1 MSLNI
6 PDLLDREWQAF
17 WLSIKS
23 FTRLPTP
30 HVAYSTVQMQ
40 RASSYLPWVGWLIGG
55 ICALAFL
62 GLQSLWGTGLA
73 VWATLA
79 LGIWVTGAF
88 HEDGFADFC
97 DGMGGGW
104 TTDQVL
110 RIMKDSYLGTF
121 GVLGLITSFLLK
133 GNALLLLDSSQIPL
147 ALVLMHSYPRFGA
160 VLLQNISSY
169 VQRDEHSKMR
179 LLAAPHSPWRLLV
192 AGLASVVLA
201 ALLVEGIFLLGFLV
215 GGFVIVLLMRRYL
228 NKRLGGYTGDC
239 LGALEQILELFVVL
253 WLALF

>member
-1 MSLNI
+1 MAGVLALRQVFYS
-6 PDLLDREWQAF
+6 
-17 WLSIKS
+17 
-23 FTRLPTP
+23 PTNP
-30 HVAYSTVQMQ
+30 SRCLFHCSDAT
-40 RASSYLPWVGWLIGG
+40 
-55 ICALAFL
+55 
-62 GLQSLWGTGLA
+62 GLQLSTLGGLA
-73 VWATLA
+73 DRWYLCAMA
-79 LGIWVTGAF
+79 LGIWITGAF

-133 GNALLLLDSSQIPL
+133 GNALLLLEPSQVPL

-179 LLAAPHSPWRLLV
+179 LLAAPHSPWRLVV

>member
-1 MSLNI
+1 
-6 PDLLDREWQAF
+6 
-17 WLSIKS
+17 
-23 FTRLPTP
+23 
-30 HVAYSTVQMQ
+30 
-40 RASSYLPWVGWLIGG
+40 
-55 ICALAFL
+55 
-62 GLQSLWGTGLA
+62 
-73 VWATLA
+73 
-79 LGIWVTGAF
+79 
-88 HEDGFADFC
+88 
-97 DGMGGGW
+97 MGGGW

-133 GNALLLLDSSQIPL
+133 GNALLLLEPSQVPL

-179 LLAAPHSPWRLLV
+179 LLAAPHSPWRLVV

-201 ALLVEGIFLLGFLV
+201 ALLVEGVFLLSFLV

>member
-1 MSLNI
+1 
-6 PDLLDREWQAF
+6 
-17 WLSIKS
+17 
-23 FTRLPTP
+23 
-30 HVAYSTVQMQ
+30 
-40 RASSYLPWVGWLIGG
+40 
-55 ICALAFL
+55 
-62 GLQSLWGTGLA
+62 
-73 VWATLA
+73 
-79 LGIWVTGAF
+79 
-88 HEDGFADFC
+88 
-97 DGMGGGW
+97 
-104 TTDQVL
+104 
-110 RIMKDSYLGTF
+110 MKDSYLGTF

-179 LLAAPHSPWRLLV
+179 LLAAPHSPWRLLF